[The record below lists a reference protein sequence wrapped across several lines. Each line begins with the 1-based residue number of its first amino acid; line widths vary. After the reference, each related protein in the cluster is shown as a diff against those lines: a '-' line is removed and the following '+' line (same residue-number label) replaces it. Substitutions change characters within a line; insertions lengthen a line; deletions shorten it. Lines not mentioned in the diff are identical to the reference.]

1 LGTVKPAGRL
11 APVRH
16 PAKFRR
22 IKTALQQIIYR
33 AAKVVEHA
41 RRVVLDFSRNGEAHV
56 RIFTAL
62 HERLRQVV
70 ARDE

>member
-1 LGTVKPAGRL
+1 M
-11 APVRH
+11 
-16 PAKFRR
+16 
-22 IKTALQQIIYR
+22 KTALQQIIYR

-70 ARDE
+70 ASG